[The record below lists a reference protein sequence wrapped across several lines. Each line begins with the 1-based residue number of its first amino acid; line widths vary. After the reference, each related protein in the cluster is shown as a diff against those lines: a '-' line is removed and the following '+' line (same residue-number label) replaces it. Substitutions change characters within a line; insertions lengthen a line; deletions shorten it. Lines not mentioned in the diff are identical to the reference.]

1 MFKALVVLLWP
12 AGIIAILAVTALL
25 VRSRGREPVPATRQR
40 HETTGNSVAVELR
53 TARSSVIGMLLIL
66 VVGTV
71 AVYAVTCLLGTL
83 VVHAGPTIDKP
94 IYNWMI
100 HHRVHFWKAGMERL
114 TKVGNTW
121 TTWGACGA
129 AAVCLA
135 AFYRKDKWLPPV
147 ALGAAIVIDHFL
159 TLALRHTFHRLGPP
173 DSPLGTFPS
182 GGCDRILVFYG
193 LIAYLIWREV
203 SGRKSTAIWSAGVVA
218 ALGFSEAYS
227 RVYLTLHWFTDAV
240 SGLVYGTLILAV
252 FIATIRLVIGPGHRS
267 GAVGVASVTVAS
279 ASAAAELSD
288 LADEPSHMAEETTGP
303 PTATLP

>member
-12 AGIIAILAVTALL
+12 AVIIAILAVTALL
-25 VRSRGREPVPATRQR
+25 VRRRGREPVPATRQR
-40 HETTGNSVAVELR
+40 HETTGSSVAVELR

-66 VVGTV
+66 VVGCV
-71 AVYAVTCLLGTL
+71 AVYAVTCLLGML

-100 HHRVHFWKAGMERL
+100 HHRVHFWKAVMERL

-173 DSPLGTFPS
+173 DSPFGTFPS

-193 LIAYLIWREV
+193 LIAYLVWREV

-227 RVYLTLHWFTDAV
+227 RLYLTLHWFTDAV
-240 SGLVYGTLILAV
+240 SGLIYGALILAV
-252 FIATIRLVIGPGHRS
+252 FIATIRLVIGPGRRS
-267 GAVGVASVTVAS
+267 GAIGLASVTVAS
-279 ASAAAELSD
+279 ASAAAEPSLM
-288 LADEPSHMAEETTGP
+288 ADETTGP
-303 PTATLP
+303 HTAALP

>member
-25 VRSRGREPVPATRQR
+25 VRRRGQEPVPATRER
-40 HETTGNSVAVELR
+40 HETSGNSVAVELR

-71 AVYAVTCLLGTL
+71 AVYAVTCLLGML

-100 HHRVHFWKAGMERL
+100 HHQVHFWKAVMERL

-121 TTWGACGA
+121 TTWGAGGA

-193 LIAYLIWREV
+193 LIAYLVWREV

-218 ALGFSEAYS
+218 AVGFSEAYS
-227 RVYLTLHWFTDAV
+227 RLYLTLHWFTDAV
-240 SGLVYGTLILAV
+240 SGLIYGALILAV
-252 FIATIRLVIGPGHRS
+252 FIATIRLVIGPGRRS
-267 GAVGVASVTVAS
+267 GAIGLASVTAAS
-279 ASAAAELSD
+279 ASAAT
-288 LADEPSHMAEETTGP
+288 EPSLMADETTGP
-303 PTATLP
+303 HTAALP